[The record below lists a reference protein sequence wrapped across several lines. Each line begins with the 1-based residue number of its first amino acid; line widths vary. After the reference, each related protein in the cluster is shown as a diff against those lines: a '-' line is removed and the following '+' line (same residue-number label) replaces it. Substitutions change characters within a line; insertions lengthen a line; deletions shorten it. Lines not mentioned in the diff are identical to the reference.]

1 MANTTKKSKIETVLA
16 EQNTTTN
23 AEPASKPEEIRKPAK
38 RQQPKADPE
47 PERELDWRPIGL
59 VKEHRSAKQRAARK
73 IERLRLRWLAY
84 ALDAFIMGA
93 SMGIM
98 IFNWLH

>member
-1 MANTTKKSKIETVLA
+1 MANTRKSKIETVLT
-16 EQNTTTN
+16 EQT
-23 AEPASKPEEIRKPAK
+23 ASEASKPEEIRKPAK
-38 RQQPKADPE
+38 RQQPKAADPE
-47 PERELDWRPIGL
+47 PERALDWRPIGL
-59 VKEHRSAKQRAARK
+59 VKEHRAAKIRAARK